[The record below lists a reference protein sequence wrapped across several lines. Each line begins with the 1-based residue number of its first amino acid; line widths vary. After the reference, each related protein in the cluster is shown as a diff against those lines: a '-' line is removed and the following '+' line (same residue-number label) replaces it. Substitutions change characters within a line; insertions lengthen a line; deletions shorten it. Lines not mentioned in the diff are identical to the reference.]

1 MWRLKDVLL
10 KPVTCI
16 YYGTDQQCLP
26 RTIIKSLHWRHNDH
40 DSVSN
45 HQPHGCLLNRLF
57 RRRSKKTSKL
67 RVTGLCVGN
76 SPGPVNSPHK
86 GPVTRKMFPFD
97 DVIMTIIYPYRLL
110 TVGLIIFDRKV
121 SRVSDDNVFGT
132 VAYATMSVTEDTMF
146 ALDAMRLHLSCVIA
160 LNCTCGKHYKLA
172 TNHTVLKKWNYKKE
186 HPGKETCRVA
196 FRSIAGLGWYD
207 ILWWSQVI
215 LEIRMHGFSAIKRIH
230 LKPPQIK
237 FLRIRLTISRS
248 VV

>member
-16 YYGTDQQCLP
+16 YYGTDQQFLP
-26 RTIIKSLHWRHNDH
+26 RTIIKSLRWRHNDH

-121 SRVSDDNVFGT
+121 SRVSDDNVLEQWHMPLCRLLKTRCLHWMLCVFT
-132 VAYATMSVTEDTMF
+132 YPVW
-146 ALDAMRLHLSCVIA
+146 LHLIA
-160 LNCTCGKHYKLA
+160 LVASITMLA
-172 TNHTVLKKWNYKKE
+172 NNHTVLKKWNYSNNF
-186 HPGKETCRVA
+186 GCRA
-196 FRSIAGLGWYD
+196 EKRN
-207 ILWWSQVI
+207 I
-215 LEIRMHGFSAIKRIH
+215 LEKKRVG
-230 LKPPQIK
+230 LLFVALPGWVGMTYYGEVKSSWK
-237 FLRIRLTISRS
+237 FGCMVS
-248 VV
+248 VQ